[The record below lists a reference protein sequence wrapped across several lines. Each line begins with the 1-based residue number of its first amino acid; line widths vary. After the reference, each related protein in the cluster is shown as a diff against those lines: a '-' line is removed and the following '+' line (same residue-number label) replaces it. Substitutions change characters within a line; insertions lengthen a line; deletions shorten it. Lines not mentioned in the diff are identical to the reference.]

1 MSVYTSLL
9 KMSGIN
15 PYHSDYNPD
24 VSFDDTDGFSETEC
38 LLSIPNRD
46 LNSLKSI
53 VDEIN
58 QYYSTKGKEGEY
70 ISLTNVIRKLFEIG
84 YEENVFDGY
93 LVEKYKEE
101 IDNDKY

>member
-38 LLSIPNRD
+38 LLSISNRN

-58 QYYSTKGKEGEY
+58 QYYFAKGIGSEY
-70 ISLTNVIRKLFEIG
+70 TSLTGVIGRLFEIG
-84 YEENVFDGY
+84 YEENVHE
-93 LVEKYKEE
+93 LVERYKEE
-101 IDNDKY
+101 IDNE

>member
-15 PYHSDYNPD
+15 PYHSTYNPD

-38 LLSIPNRD
+38 LLSIPNRQ
-46 LNSLKSI
+46 LNYLKSI

-70 ISLTNVIRKLFEIG
+70 ISLTNVISKLFKTG
-84 YEENVFDGY
+84 YDYTEGGFD

>member
-1 MSVYTSLL
+1 MRVL
-9 KMSGIN
+9 KRSG
-15 PYHSDYNPD
+15 SFED
-24 VSFDDTDGFSETEC
+24 VSFDDTYGFSETEC

-70 ISLTNVIRKLFEIG
+70 ISLTNVGDLTLIAFAC
-84 YEENVFDGY
+84 
-93 LVEKYKEE
+93 
-101 IDNDKY
+101 

>member
-1 MSVYTSLL
+1 MTVYTSLL

-15 PYHSDYNPD
+15 PYHDTYNPD

-38 LLSIPNRD
+38 LLSIPNKD

-58 QYYSTKGKEGEY
+58 QYYSTKGMEGEY
-70 ISLTNVIRKLFEIG
+70 TSLTGVIRRLFEIG
-84 YEENVFDGY
+84 YDENVFDGY
-93 LVEKYKEE
+93 LVERYKEE
-101 IDNDKY
+101 IDNE

>member
-15 PYHSDYNPD
+15 PYHDIYNPD

-84 YEENVFDGY
+84 YEENVHE
-93 LVEKYKEE
+93 LVERYKEE
-101 IDNDKY
+101 IDNE